1 MMDSVATPLGYR
13 QITELSAAVGISN
26 IPAGTQMALIT
37 AEGQNIRWR
46 DDGTDPTDTVGM
58 LLTTGQTLSYNGPIE
73 KFKAIEVTD
82 GASLNVSLYGR

>member
-13 QITELSAAVGISN
+13 QVSDLSAAVGISN

-46 DDGTDPTDTVGM
+46 DDGTNPTASVGM
-58 LLTTGQTLSYNGPIE
+58 LLTTGQTISYNGPIE
-73 KFKAIEVTD
+73 KFKAIEVTN
-82 GASLNVSLYGR
+82 GAKLNISLYGR